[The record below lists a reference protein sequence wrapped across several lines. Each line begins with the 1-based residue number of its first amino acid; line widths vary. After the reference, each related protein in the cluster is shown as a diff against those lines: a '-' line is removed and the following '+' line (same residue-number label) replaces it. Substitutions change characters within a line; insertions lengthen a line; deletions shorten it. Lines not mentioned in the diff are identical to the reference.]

1 MTNENGV
8 KVLTDM
14 VADFVAH
21 IGKKL
26 PDDVV
31 AKLEEL
37 GSQETAA
44 LPKALYETMTKN
56 QKLAVELNRPSCQD
70 TGVLQFWLKCGTNFP
85 YINEL
90 EGLLKEAVVQAT
102 FAAPLR
108 HNSVETFDEYN
119 TKKNVGKGTPDLWWD
134 IVPNSDKCEI
144 YAYMAGGGCTLPGK
158 AMVLMPGAGYE
169 GITDFVLDQMTSYGL
184 NACPPLLVGVGVGT
198 SIETAA
204 LNSKKALMRPIG
216 SHNENANAAKME
228 KLLEDGINAIGLGPQ
243 GMGGKYSVMGVNI
256 ENTARHPS
264 TIGVAVNV
272 GCWSHRRGHIVF
284 DKDLNYTITTHSG
297 GGIIMVERING
308 KTILTTPISAED
320 LKGIKIGDIVYLN
333 GSMTTCRDV
342 AHRRLVEEGREL
354 PVDVRNNAIFHAG
367 PIIRPLENDKFEM
380 VSVGPTTSMRMEKFE
395 YEFVK
400 ETGVRVII
408 GKGGMKENTERA
420 CKEFGAIHCV
430 FPAGNAVVAATEV
443 EEIVRAEWRDL
454 GMPETLWNCRVK
466 EFGPLIVSIDAEG
479 NNWFEQQKVEFNKK
493 KDAATEE
500 ICKQVGFI
508 K

>member
-1 MTNENGV
+1 MTKENGV

-14 VADFVAH
+14 VAEFCAH

-31 AKLEEL
+31 NKLEEL

-44 LPKALYETMTKN
+44 LPKVLYETMTKN
-56 QKLAVELNRPSCQD
+56 QGLAVELNRPSCQD

-90 EGLLKEAVVQAT
+90 EALLKDAVVQAT

-119 TKKNVGKGTPDLWWD
+119 TKKNVGKGTPTVWWD

-169 GITDFVLDQMTSYGL
+169 GVTDFVLDQMTTYGL

-198 SIETAA
+198 SVETAA

-216 SHNENANAAKME
+216 SHNDNANAAKME

-264 TIGVAVNV
+264 YHRCCSKRWMLVSPSWTF
-272 GCWSHRRGHIVF
+272 GC
-284 DKDLNYTITTHSG
+284 KSG
-297 GGIIMVERING
+297 SYSN
-308 KTILTTPISAED
+308 L
-320 LKGIKIGDIVYLN
+320 
-333 GSMTTCRDV
+333 
-342 AHRRLVEEGREL
+342 
-354 PVDVRNNAIFHAG
+354 
-367 PIIRPLENDKFEM
+367 
-380 VSVGPTTSMRMEKFE
+380 
-395 YEFVK
+395 
-400 ETGVRVII
+400 
-408 GKGGMKENTERA
+408 
-420 CKEFGAIHCV
+420 
-430 FPAGNAVVAATEV
+430 
-443 EEIVRAEWRDL
+443 
-454 GMPETLWNCRVK
+454 
-466 EFGPLIVSIDAEG
+466 
-479 NNWFEQQKVEFNKK
+479 
-493 KDAATEE
+493 
-500 ICKQVGFI
+500 
-508 K
+508 

>member
-1 MTNENGV
+1 M
-8 KVLTDM
+8 
-14 VADFVAH
+14 
-21 IGKKL
+21 IKK
-26 PDDVV
+26 
-31 AKLEEL
+31 
-37 GSQETAA
+37 TA
-44 LPKALYETMTKN
+44 LFPKQSMILCLKI
-56 QKLAVELNRPSCQD
+56 SCQD
-70 TGVLQFWLKCGTNFP
+70 TGVLQFWVKCGTKFP
-85 YINEL
+85 LIGEL
-90 EGLLKEAVVQAT
+90 EALLKDAVVKAT
-102 FAAPLR
+102 FEAPLR

-119 TKKNVGKGTPDLWWD
+119 TGKNVGKGTPTVFWD
-134 IVPNSDKCEI
+134 IVPDSDECEI
-144 YAYMAGGGCTLPGK
+144 YTYMAGGGCTLPGK
-158 AMVLMPGAGYE
+158 AMVLMPGEGYE
-169 GITDFVLDQMTSYGL
+169 GVTKFVMDVMTTYGL
-184 NACPPLLVGVGVGT
+184 NACPPLLVGVGVAT
-198 SIETAA
+198 SVETAA
-204 LNSKKALMRPIG
+204 LLSKKALMRPIG
-216 SHNENANAAKME
+216 SHNDNERAAKME
-228 KLLEDGINAIGLGPQ
+228 ALLEDGINAIGLGPQ

-264 TIGVAVNV
+264 AIGVAVNV

-284 DKDLNYTITTHSG
+284 DKDLKD
-297 GGIIMVERING
+297 G
-308 KTILTTPISAED
+308 KKILTTPISAED
-320 LKGIKIGDIVYLN
+320 LKGIKIGDIIYLN

-420 CKEFGAIHCV
+420 CKDFGAIHCV

-466 EFGPLIVSIDAEG
+466 EFGPLIVSIDPEG
-479 NNWFEQQKVEFNKK
+479 NNFFEQQKVEYNKRKDEQIK
-493 KDAATEE
+493 KISA
-500 ICKQVGFI
+500 QVGFI

>member
-1 MTNENGV
+1 MTKENGV

-37 GSQETAA
+37 GSQESAA
-44 LPKALYETMTKN
+44 LPKVLYETMTKN
-56 QKLAVELNRPSCQD
+56 QGLAVELNRPSCQD

-90 EGLLKEAVVQAT
+90 EALLKEAVVQAT

-119 TKKNVGKGTPDLWWD
+119 TKRNVGKGTPTVWWD

-169 GITDFVLDQMTSYGL
+169 GITDFVLDQMTTYGL

-198 SIETAA
+198 SVETAA

-216 SHNENANAAKME
+216 SHNDNANAAKME

-264 TIGVAVNV
+264 AIGVAVNV

-297 GGIIMVERING
+297 VE
-308 KTILTTPISAED
+308 L
-320 LKGIKIGDIVYLN
+320 
-333 GSMTTCRDV
+333 
-342 AHRRLVEEGREL
+342 
-354 PVDVRNNAIFHAG
+354 
-367 PIIRPLENDKFEM
+367 
-380 VSVGPTTSMRMEKFE
+380 
-395 YEFVK
+395 
-400 ETGVRVII
+400 
-408 GKGGMKENTERA
+408 
-420 CKEFGAIHCV
+420 
-430 FPAGNAVVAATEV
+430 
-443 EEIVRAEWRDL
+443 
-454 GMPETLWNCRVK
+454 
-466 EFGPLIVSIDAEG
+466 
-479 NNWFEQQKVEFNKK
+479 
-493 KDAATEE
+493 
-500 ICKQVGFI
+500 
-508 K
+508 